1 MVYSQKA
8 AEHTDLRP
16 GLILIPYTFSHK
28 GTADDTC
35 LRPGLMC

>member
-16 GLILIPYTFSHK
+16 GLILIPHIYVQPQGDS
-28 GTADDTC
+28 
-35 LRPGLMC
+35 R

>member
-16 GLILIPYTFSHK
+16 GLIH
-28 GTADDTC
+28 DTVYVQPQGDS
-35 LRPGLMC
+35 R